1 MPNENILVLEDHT
14 ELREEI
20 RQILTHAGYRV
31 QVASNGTDALAAVRR
46 EPFDLL
52 VADVVLPDLS
62 GIEAFQQMRAIQP
75 DLAGIVMT
83 AYSTWEMAMEAL
95 HAGFVGFIVKPFV
108 PEQLAAAVVNALE
121 QEKLRRENARLRALV
136 PLYELSRAFMG
147 TIEVKDLLEQIV
159 TIAREETKA
168 EVVSI
173 MLLDDNRRE
182 LRIAAAAGLPNEV
195 IETQKIGLGSGIAG
209 RVAQRGEALIIDE
222 GLPLD
227 AEVRQGM
234 ARPEIVS
241 ALSLPLRSRGQ
252 VIGVLNLS
260 RLRGDEP
267 FNPGDLELATV
278 LASQA
283 AIAIDQARLV
293 DQLKR
298 LSDISQRLASAV
310 DVEESSALI
319 AAAPIQ
325 LVNARGAAL
334 WLIEGALQPTLV
346 KSCGLEN
353 LSPPIFTREKITE
366 EFTTD
371 GDGSWFTVPLQRGD
385 KLLGALTV
393 RLPSPEPP
401 GEERSGLLRTLAHAA
416 GAAIESHR
424 LRAREAR
431 AFHEV
436 DRAVRADLNVQE
448 LLQRLLNQMIS
459 VCEADGGAIYSYD
472 AERDRVEPWVQTGLA
487 VPETFVRALLY
498 QDETGFPAGPR
509 ELREVPFP
517 SDAKPPVIGVPLLI
531 GSRSGG
537 VAALTR
543 SPGSRGFTP
552 QHIALLSSLTSMAA
566 LAVRNAQLY
575 ARSEEATIAEER
587 TRIAR
592 EMHDGIL
599 QDLSFLLLKVSTA
612 QKFLKQGEDKNLQ
625 KELREISDQLR
636 RDADEVRRAVFA
648 LRPLDI
654 ESLGFLPALEK
665 FVHEF
670 GQANDIASRL
680 DARGDASHLS
690 PKMETALFRL
700 TQEAL
705 NNVRKH
711 ARAKHVWVDLEFA
724 QGRVVI
730 LQVRDD
736 GRGFEVERVLKNA
749 QARGSVGLKQM
760 RERVERAGG
769 TFTIETAPRQ
779 GTRLQMELPM
789 REM

>member
-1 MPNENILVLEDHT
+1 MPNENILVLEDHA
-14 ELREEI
+14 ELRQEI
-20 RQILTHAGYRV
+20 RQILTNAGYHV
-31 QVASNGTDALAAVRR
+31 QVAANGTDAIAAVRR
-46 EPFDLL
+46 EPFALL
-52 VADVVLPDLS
+52 VADVVLPDLT
-62 GIEAFQQMRAIQP
+62 GIETFQQMRAIQP
-75 DLAGIVMT
+75 DLAGIVIT

-95 HAGFVGFIVKPFV
+95 RAGFVGFIVKPFV
-108 PEQLAAAVVNALE
+108 PEQLAAAVVSALE

-147 TIEVKDLLEQIV
+147 TTGVKDLLDQIV
-159 TIAREETKA
+159 AIAREETKA
-168 EVVSI
+168 EVVSL

-195 IETQKIGLGSGIAG
+195 IETQKTGLGDGIAG
-209 RVAQRGEALIIDE
+209 RVAQRGEAMILGEDI
-222 GLPLD
+222 PLD
-227 AEVRQGM
+227 PEVRQGM

-267 FNPGDLELATV
+267 FRTADLELATV

-310 DVEESSALI
+310 DLDEASALI
-319 AAAPIQ
+319 VDAPVQ

-334 WLIEGALQPTLV
+334 WLIEGALQPVLV
-346 KSCGLEN
+346 KSSGLGN
-353 LSPPIFTREKITE
+353 LSAPVFTREKIAE
-366 EFTTD
+366 EFTVD
-371 GDGSWFTVPLQRGD
+371 SDGSWFTVPLQRGD
-385 KLLGALTV
+385 KMLGALTV
-393 RLPSPEPP
+393 RLLSPEPP
-401 GEERSGLLRTLAHAA
+401 DEERAGLLRTFAHAA
-416 GAAIESHR
+416 SAVIESHR
-424 LRAREAR
+424 LRAREAL
-431 AFHEV
+431 AFREV
-436 DRAVRADLNVQE
+436 DRAVRADLNVRE

-459 VCEADGGAIYSYD
+459 VCEADGGAIYLYD
-472 AERDRVEPWVQTGLA
+472 AERDHVEPWVRTGLP
-487 VPETFVRALLY
+487 VPEIFVRTLLY
-498 QDETGFPAGPR
+498 QNETGF
-509 ELREVPFP
+509 LP
-517 SDAKPPVIGVPLLI
+517 SPSGETQSVIGAPLVLA
-531 GSRSGG
+531 SRSGG
-537 VAALTR
+537 VAVLTR

-552 QHIALLSSLTSMAA
+552 QHITLLSSLTSTAA

-599 QDLSFLLLKVSTA
+599 QDLSFLLLKISTA
-612 QKFLKQGEDKNLQ
+612 QKFLKLGEEKNLQ
-625 KELREISDQLR
+625 RELRDISDQLR
-636 RDADEVRRAVFA
+636 RDADDVRRAVFA

-665 FVHEF
+665 FVNEF
-670 GQANDIASRL
+670 GQVNDIELRL
-680 DARGDASHLS
+680 DVRGDASHLS
-690 PKMETALFRL
+690 LKMETALFRL

-705 NNVRKH
+705 NNIRKH
-711 ARAKHVWVDLEFA
+711 ARAKHAWVDLEFA
-724 QGRVVI
+724 NSRVVI
-730 LQVRDD
+730 LRVRDD
-736 GRGFEVERVLKNA
+736 GCGFEVERVLKNA
-749 QARGSVGLKQM
+749 RAGGSVGLKQM

-769 TFTIETAPRQ
+769 TFAIETAPGR
-779 GTRLQMELPM
+779 GTRLQMQLPI

>member
-1 MPNENILVLEDHT
+1 MPNENILVLEDHA

-20 RQILTHAGYRV
+20 RQILANAGYRV
-31 QVASNGTDALAAVRR
+31 QVAANGTDAIAVARR

-52 VADVVLPDLS
+52 VADVVLPDVS
-62 GIEAFQQMRAIQP
+62 GIETFQQMRAIQP
-75 DLAGIVMT
+75 ELAGIIMT

-108 PEQLAAAVVNALE
+108 PEQLAAAVVSALE
-121 QEKLRRENARLRALV
+121 QEKLRRENVRLRALV

-147 TIEVKDLLEQIV
+147 TMKVRDLLDQIV
-159 TIAREETKA
+159 AIAREETKA
-168 EVVSI
+168 AVVSL

-182 LRIAAAAGLPNEV
+182 LHIAAAAGLPNEV
-195 IETQKIGLGSGIAG
+195 IETQKIGLGDGIAG
-209 RVAQRGEALIIDE
+209 RVAQRGEALIIGEDV
-222 GLPLD
+222 PLD
-227 AEVRQGM
+227 PEVRQGM
-234 ARPEIVS
+234 VRPEIVS

-267 FNPGDLELATV
+267 FKPGDLELASV

-298 LSDISQRLASAV
+298 LSDISQRLVSAADLDEASTLIV
-310 DVEESSALI
+310 D
-319 AAAPIQ
+319 APME

-334 WLIEGALQPTLV
+334 WLIEDALRLTLV
-346 KSCGLEN
+346 KSRGLEN
-353 LSPPIFTREKITE
+353 LPMPVLTREKITE
-366 EFTTD
+366 EFTAESD
-371 GDGSWFTVPLQRGD
+371 GTWLTVPLQRGA
-385 KLLGALTV
+385 KLFGALTV

-401 GEERSGLLRTLAHAA
+401 DEERFRLLRTLAHAA
-416 GAAIESHR
+416 CAVIESHR
-424 LRAREAR
+424 LRAREAL
-431 AFHEV
+431 AFREV
-436 DRAVRADLNVQE
+436 DRAVRADLNVRE

-472 AERDRVEPWVQTGLA
+472 AESDRVEPWVQTGLA
-487 VPETFVRALLY
+487 VPENFVRVLLY
-498 QDETGFPAGPR
+498 QDENGFLAGARGIGDLPGSSDQ
-509 ELREVPFP
+509 P
-517 SDAKPPVIGVPLLI
+517 SVIGAPLRI
-531 GSRSGG
+531 GSHSGG
-537 VAALTR
+537 VAVLAR

-552 QHIALLSSLTSMAA
+552 QHSDLLSSLASMAV

-599 QDLSFLLLKVSTA
+599 QDLSFLLLKISTA
-612 QKFLKQGEDKNLQ
+612 QKLLKLGEDKNLQ

-665 FVHEF
+665 FVNEF
-670 GQANDIASRL
+670 GQVNNIEARL
-680 DARGDASHLS
+680 DVRGDATHLS

-711 ARAKHVWVDLEFA
+711 ARAKHTWVDLEFTT
-724 QGRVVI
+724 GRVAI
-730 LQVRDD
+730 QVRDD
-736 GRGFEVERVLKNA
+736 GRGFEIERVLKDA
-749 QARGSVGLKQM
+749 RARGSVGLRQM

-769 TFTIETAPRQ
+769 TFTLEAAPGQ
-779 GTRLQMELPM
+779 GTRLQMALPM
-789 REM
+789 REA